1 MKSTAWDAAGNAL
14 KIESTAVLEAAKELD
29 QVSFNKALSLLIS
42 ADRIACS
49 GSGHSGFACQHFA
62 HLLCCIDR
70 PARFLPPSEAI
81 HGGMGFLQKGDLL
94 VIASRGG
101 KTEELL
107 PIIDIAHIKK
117 VSILTITENLSSPI
131 ASGADVV
138 IKMKV
143 TRECDRYNCQGT
155 TSFIV
160 LSSIFD
166 ALQTAMIEEMD
177 YSLKSFAI
185 VHPGGAVG
193 KRLNMRI
200 K

>member
-1 MKSTAWDAAGNAL
+1 MKSTAWDAAGNAF

-29 QVSFNKALSLLIS
+29 QHSFNEALSLLIS

-81 HGGMGFLQKGDLL
+81 HGGMGFLQQGDLL
-94 VIASRGG
+94 VVASRGG

-107 PIIDIAHIKK
+107 PIIEIAHIKK
-117 VSILTITENLSSPI
+117 VSILTITENLSSQI
-131 ASGADVV
+131 ASRADVV

-143 TRECDRYNCQGT
+143 TKECDRYNCQGT

-166 ALQTAMIEEMD
+166 ALQTALIEEMD
-177 YSLKSFAI
+177 YSLNNFAI

-193 KRLNMRI
+193 KRLNARI